1 MPKMATFKIDNYNV
15 KKRLSIKLEHHQKV
29 FLCLFSRKKKKEKI
43 SYFIFHF
50 SFFIFFD
57 KNHGLTLYKKPE
69 MANFKNGYVYS
80 KKAFVLN

>member
-1 MPKMATFKIDNYNV
+1 MFI
-15 KKRLSIKLEHHQKV
+15 
-29 FLCLFSRKKKKEKI
+29 FSKKEERKN
-43 SYFIFHF
+43 FVFHI